1 MNPLDRRNQRA
12 RPAPLRIMTYNVHRC
27 VGADG
32 RADPRRIAEVIAAC
46 QPDMVAL
53 QELDVGRLRTGG
65 IDQAHA
71 IAHLLGMSVHFH
83 PALQVEEELYG
94 DAILTA
100 LPMRLV
106 KAGLLPGSVGFEPR
120 GALWAA
126 VEANGTEIQII
137 NTHLGLPAYERM
149 AQAKTLLG
157 QNWLGHPDCRDPVIL
172 LGDFNARRRSVV
184 YRMFTARLRD
194 AQLVLHKRARR
205 TFPARMPMLRIDH
218 IFCSRSVDVLGVE
231 VPRSQLVR
239 TASDHLPL
247 VMDFRI
253 VEHERTR
260 VSAATDDGLGASE
273 GSDPSLVE
281 VDRIGS
287 IQRNL
292 VAATLARSY
301 LHLGMRPTS
310 EALTDVSQ
318 VARRASRWVG
328 RDSCRCNAR
337 PSLHLI
343 GSRRCDVRRGDQVRS
358 VRAQSLGCGQAVKN
372 LLNLRTSMAS
382 VGV

>member
-1 MNPLDRRNQRA
+1 VNPLERRNQRA

-32 RADPRRIAEVIAAC
+32 RADPRRIADVIAAC

-71 IAHLLGMSVHFH
+71 IAHPLGMRVHFH

-100 LPMRLV
+100 LPMRLM
-106 KAGLLPGSVGFEPR
+106 KAGPLPRSVGFEPR

-126 VEANGTEIQII
+126 IEANGTEIQII

-149 AQAKTLLG
+149 AQARALLG
-157 QNWLGHPDCRDPVIL
+157 KNWLGHPECRDPVIL

-184 YRMFTARLRD
+184 YRMFTAKLRD

-205 TFPARMPMLRIDH
+205 TFPARVPMLRIDH
-218 IFCSRSVDVLGVE
+218 IFCSGSVDVLGVE

-253 VEHERTR
+253 VDHERTLE
-260 VSAATDDGLGASE
+260 SAAAEMVLVSDG
-273 GSDPSLVE
+273 
-281 VDRIGS
+281 
-287 IQRNL
+287 
-292 VAATLARSY
+292 
-301 LHLGMRPTS
+301 
-310 EALTDVSQ
+310 
-318 VARRASRWVG
+318 
-328 RDSCRCNAR
+328 
-337 PSLHLI
+337 
-343 GSRRCDVRRGDQVRS
+343 
-358 VRAQSLGCGQAVKN
+358 
-372 LLNLRTSMAS
+372 
-382 VGV
+382 

>member
-1 MNPLDRRNQRA
+1 
-12 RPAPLRIMTYNVHRC
+12 
-27 VGADG
+27 
-32 RADPRRIAEVIAAC
+32 
-46 QPDMVAL
+46 
-53 QELDVGRLRTGG
+53 
-65 IDQAHA
+65 
-71 IAHLLGMSVHFH
+71 MSFYFH

-106 KAGLLPGSVGFEPR
+106 KAGPLPGSVGFEPR

-149 AQAKTLLG
+149 AQAKTILG
-157 QNWLGHPDCRDPVIL
+157 ENWLGHPDCRDPIIL

-184 YRMFTARLRD
+184 YRRFTARLRD
-194 AQLVLHKRARR
+194 AQLVLHRRARR

-253 VEHERTR
+253 VEHEPTR

-273 GSDPSLVE
+273 ESDHSLVE
-281 VDRIGS
+281 VDRNG
-287 IQRNL
+287 
-292 VAATLARSY
+292 
-301 LHLGMRPTS
+301 
-310 EALTDVSQ
+310 
-318 VARRASRWVG
+318 
-328 RDSCRCNAR
+328 
-337 PSLHLI
+337 
-343 GSRRCDVRRGDQVRS
+343 
-358 VRAQSLGCGQAVKN
+358 
-372 LLNLRTSMAS
+372 
-382 VGV
+382 

>member
-1 MNPLDRRNQRA
+1 
-12 RPAPLRIMTYNVHRC
+12 MTYNVHRC

-46 QPDMVAL
+46 QPDTVAL

-106 KAGLLPGSVGFEPR
+106 RAGLLPGSVGFEPR

-149 AQAKTLLG
+149 AQAETLLG

-172 LGDFNARRRSVV
+172 LGDFNARRRSIV
-184 YRMFTARLRD
+184 YRMFAARLRD

-218 IFCSRSVDVLGVE
+218 ISCSRSVDVLGVE

-260 VSAATDDGLGASE
+260 VSAATDDGPGASE

-287 IQRNL
+287 FHG
-292 VAATLARSY
+292 T
-301 LHLGMRPTS
+301 
-310 EALTDVSQ
+310 
-318 VARRASRWVG
+318 
-328 RDSCRCNAR
+328 
-337 PSLHLI
+337 
-343 GSRRCDVRRGDQVRS
+343 
-358 VRAQSLGCGQAVKN
+358 
-372 LLNLRTSMAS
+372 
-382 VGV
+382 

>member
-1 MNPLDRRNQRA
+1 VNPLDRRNQRA
-12 RPAPLRIMTYNVHRC
+12 GPTLLRIMTYNVHRC

-65 IDQAHA
+65 IDQAQA
-71 IAHLLGMSVHFH
+71 IADRLGMSVHFH

-106 KAGLLPGSVGFEPR
+106 KAGPLPGSVGFEPR
-120 GALWAA
+120 GALWATI
-126 VEANGTEIQII
+126 ETSGSEIQII

-157 QNWLGHPDCRDPVIL
+157 QDWLGHPDCHDPVIL
-172 LGDFNARRRSVV
+172 LGDLNARRRSVV

-194 AQLVLHKRARR
+194 AQLVLHNRARR
-205 TFPARMPMLRIDH
+205 TFPARVPMLRIDH

-239 TASDHLPL
+239 VASDHLPV

-260 VSAATDDGLGASE
+260 VSAATETVFVSDG
-273 GSDPSLVE
+273 
-281 VDRIGS
+281 
-287 IQRNL
+287 
-292 VAATLARSY
+292 
-301 LHLGMRPTS
+301 
-310 EALTDVSQ
+310 
-318 VARRASRWVG
+318 
-328 RDSCRCNAR
+328 
-337 PSLHLI
+337 
-343 GSRRCDVRRGDQVRS
+343 
-358 VRAQSLGCGQAVKN
+358 
-372 LLNLRTSMAS
+372 
-382 VGV
+382 

>member
-1 MNPLDRRNQRA
+1 MNPLDRQNQRA

-27 VGADG
+27 VGADR

-46 QPDMVAL
+46 QPDIVAL

-106 KAGLLPGSVGFEPR
+106 KAAPLPGSVGFEPR

-157 QNWLGHPDCRDPVIL
+157 QNWLRHPDCRDPAIL
-172 LGDFNARRRSVV
+172 LGDFNARRGSVV
-184 YRMFTARLRD
+184 YGMFTARLRD

-218 IFCSRSVDVLGVE
+218 IFCSQSVDVLGVE

-239 TASDHLPL
+239 RASDHLPL
-247 VMDFRI
+247 IVDFRI
-253 VEHERTR
+253 VEHERSW
-260 VSAATDDGLGASE
+260 VSAATEDGLSASP
-273 GSDPSLVE
+273 GSDPSL
-281 VDRIGS
+281 IG
-287 IQRNL
+287 
-292 VAATLARSY
+292 
-301 LHLGMRPTS
+301 
-310 EALTDVSQ
+310 
-318 VARRASRWVG
+318 
-328 RDSCRCNAR
+328 
-337 PSLHLI
+337 LI
-343 GSRRCDVRRGDQVRS
+343 GSAHSTEPGWRVAPS
-358 VRAQSLGCGQAVKN
+358 SLKSAK
-372 LLNLRTSMAS
+372 S
-382 VGV
+382 

>member
-1 MNPLDRRNQRA
+1 VNPLDRQSQRA
-12 RPAPLRIMTYNVHRC
+12 WPAPLRIMTYNVHRC

-32 RADPRRIAEVIAAC
+32 RAEPRRIAKVIAAC

-65 IDQAHA
+65 IDQAYA
-71 IAHLLGMSVHFH
+71 IAHPLGMSVHFH

-106 KAGLLPGSVGFEPR
+106 KAGPLPGSVGFEPR
-120 GALWAA
+120 GALWVA
-126 VEANGTEIQII
+126 VETNGTEIQII

-149 AQAKTLLG
+149 AQAKTLVG
-157 QNWLGHPDCRDPVIL
+157 QNWLGHPDCRDPVIV

-231 VPRSQLVR
+231 VPRSPLVR

-253 VEHERTR
+253 VEHGRIG
-260 VSAATDDGLGASE
+260 VSAATETVLV
-273 GSDPSLVE
+273 SD
-281 VDRIGS
+281 R
-287 IQRNL
+287 
-292 VAATLARSY
+292 
-301 LHLGMRPTS
+301 
-310 EALTDVSQ
+310 
-318 VARRASRWVG
+318 
-328 RDSCRCNAR
+328 
-337 PSLHLI
+337 
-343 GSRRCDVRRGDQVRS
+343 
-358 VRAQSLGCGQAVKN
+358 
-372 LLNLRTSMAS
+372 
-382 VGV
+382 

>member
-12 RPAPLRIMTYNVHRC
+12 RPATLRIMTYNVHRC

-71 IAHLLGMSVHFH
+71 IAHLLGMSFHFH

-106 KAGLLPGSVGFEPR
+106 KAGPLPGSVGFEPR

-157 QNWLGHPDCRDPVIL
+157 QNWLG
-172 LGDFNARRRSVV
+172 RR
-184 YRMFTARLRD
+184 
-194 AQLVLHKRARR
+194 
-205 TFPARMPMLRIDH
+205 
-218 IFCSRSVDVLGVE
+218 
-231 VPRSQLVR
+231 PRSCYPAGRFQCQAPVR
-239 TASDHLPL
+239 RLSH
-247 VMDFRI
+247 V
-253 VEHERTR
+253 H
-260 VSAATDDGLGASE
+260 G
-273 GSDPSLVE
+273 
-281 VDRIGS
+281 
-287 IQRNL
+287 
-292 VAATLARSY
+292 
-301 LHLGMRPTS
+301 
-310 EALTDVSQ
+310 Q
-318 VARRASRWVG
+318 VARSPARAAQAGATNLSRAHA
-328 RDSCRCNAR
+328 DAA
-337 PSLHLI
+337 H
-343 GSRRCDVRRGDQVRS
+343 
-358 VRAQSLGCGQAVKN
+358 
-372 LLNLRTSMAS
+372 
-382 VGV
+382 

>member
-71 IAHLLGMSVHFH
+71 IAHLLGMSFHFH

-106 KAGLLPGSVGFEPR
+106 KAGPLPGSVGFEPR

-184 YRMFTARLRD
+184 YRRFTARLRD

-253 VEHERTR
+253 VEHERTG
-260 VSAATDDGLGASE
+260 VSAATDHGLGASE

-287 IQRNL
+287 FHG
-292 VAATLARSY
+292 T
-301 LHLGMRPTS
+301 
-310 EALTDVSQ
+310 
-318 VARRASRWVG
+318 
-328 RDSCRCNAR
+328 
-337 PSLHLI
+337 
-343 GSRRCDVRRGDQVRS
+343 
-358 VRAQSLGCGQAVKN
+358 
-372 LLNLRTSMAS
+372 
-382 VGV
+382 

>member
-1 MNPLDRRNQRA
+1 MNPLHLRNQRA

-71 IAHLLGMSVHFH
+71 IAHPLGMSVHFN
-83 PALQVEEELYG
+83 PALQIEEELYG

-106 KAGLLPGSVGFEPR
+106 KAGPLPGSVGFEPR

-149 AQAKTLLG
+149 MQATTLLG

-184 YRMFTARLRD
+184 YRMFTTGLRD

-205 TFPARMPMLRIDH
+205 TFPARVPMLRIDH

-239 TASDHLPL
+239 AASDHLPL

-260 VSAATDDGLGASE
+260 ASAGTETVVVSDG
-273 GSDPSLVE
+273 
-281 VDRIGS
+281 
-287 IQRNL
+287 
-292 VAATLARSY
+292 
-301 LHLGMRPTS
+301 
-310 EALTDVSQ
+310 
-318 VARRASRWVG
+318 
-328 RDSCRCNAR
+328 
-337 PSLHLI
+337 
-343 GSRRCDVRRGDQVRS
+343 
-358 VRAQSLGCGQAVKN
+358 
-372 LLNLRTSMAS
+372 
-382 VGV
+382 